1 MTGIEV
7 IAVVAGA
14 YYAGRTRQW
23 WLSRNDRKTAGAINH
38 LAEKLS
44 KSKGDK

>member
-1 MTGIEV
+1 MTGLEV

-14 YYAGRTRQW
+14 YYDSRARQW
-23 WLSRNDRKTAGAINH
+23 WLSRSDRKTAGAVNH
-38 LAEKLS
+38 LAEKF